1 MKLLIILALISSVYC
16 GIRNNITVVNNNTV
30 YLAHTHNCAIYKIDI
45 DNSQQEIVV
54 GYINANYFGDRDAFL
69 GTDALIKNPTSII
82 TDYDQEVL
90 FFVDDSSNI
99 KKADIIVKSIK
110 GVETGVIQDN
120 IPNPE
125 SIYLGSSYNFAA
137 SSANNKI
144 YFVIPTDIFSID
156 FDINSNSAISS
167 SSTLP
172 NGTKFIDIAFYYEHL
187 YYCYSNTDG
196 YFIRKS
202 VNNMFNIT
210 DDNEITINN
219 KPNNITGF
227 TFSSNLLVIA
237 GDNKL
242 YIYSSNAID
251 TYTSNYNITT
261 DDEYTV
267 LCDYKAVYDEEPT
280 NGNYII
286 ARATDSQFHKI
297 NITNINLNS
306 INVINLD
313 IKETKTIA
321 VSSTDRAIKSY
332 NINTD
337 YLYNSKYDEN
347 VMIYLNQNQSNLK
360 VIKYELSKFRT
371 TKLNLNSNLNI
382 KNITI
387 NNTNILFLATD
398 NDIYYCNNITEDRE
412 QYNLCNLNISF
423 TGNIISLNYVDNNT
437 EKSLNFITDQH
448 YYKYTIK
455 DDDNNIITAD
465 GKQEAENSNLEKQER
480 IKQTNDTD
488 NLENINDF
496 VIDNNYEI
504 GYIAFETRLKW
515 FYV

>member
-45 DNSQQEIVV
+45 STQQEKIVV
-54 GYINANYFGDRDAFL
+54 GDTNTNYFGDRDAFL

-82 TDYDQEVL
+82 TDYNQEVL

-120 IPNPE
+120 ISNPE

-167 SSTLP
+167 GSTLP
-172 NGTKFIDIAFYYEHL
+172 NGAKFIDIAFYDQYL
-187 YYCYSNTDG
+187 YYCYSNADE
-196 YFIRKS
+196 YFIKKR
-202 VNNMFNIT
+202 VDNMFNT
-210 DDNEITINN
+210 VDDDEITINN
-219 KPNNITGF
+219 KPSNITGF

-237 GDNKL
+237 GDSKL
-242 YIYSSNAID
+242 YVYSSNPID

-261 DDEYTV
+261 GDEYTYTV
-267 LCDYKAVYDEEPT
+267 LCDYKAVYDEEP

-286 ARATDSQFHKI
+286 ARATDSQFYKI
-297 NITNINLNS
+297 NINLNS
-306 INVINLD
+306 INID
-313 IKETKTIA
+313 IVDIQELKTIA
-321 VSSTDRAIKSY
+321 VSSTDREIRSY
-332 NINTD
+332 NINTN
-337 YLYNSKYDEN
+337 YLYNSKYNEN
-347 VMIYLNQNQSNLK
+347 VMIYLNPNQSNLK
-360 VIKYELSKFRT
+360 VIKYEPSKFRT

-437 EKSLNFITDQH
+437 KKSLNFITDQH

-455 DDDNNIITAD
+455 DDDNNIIKAE
-465 GKQEAENSNLEKQER
+465 GKLEAENSNLEKQER

-496 VIDNNYEI
+496 VIDNNYEV

>member
-1 MKLLIILALISSVYC
+1 MKLLIILTLISSVYC

-45 DNSQQEIVV
+45 GTRQQEIVI
-54 GYINANYFGDRDAFL
+54 GDINANYFGDRDAFL

-82 TDYDQEVL
+82 TDYNQEVL

-120 IPNPE
+120 ISNPE
-125 SIYLGSSYNFAA
+125 SIYEGSSYNFAA

-167 SSTLP
+167 GSTLP
-172 NGTKFIDIAFYYEHL
+172 NGAKFIDIAFYDQYL
-187 YYCYSNTDG
+187 YYCYSNADE
-196 YFIRKS
+196 YFIKKR
-202 VNNMFNIT
+202 VDNMFNT
-210 DDNEITINN
+210 VDDDEITINN
-219 KPNNITGF
+219 KPSNITGF

-237 GDNKL
+237 GDSKL
-242 YIYSSNAID
+242 YVYSSNAID
-251 TYTSNYNITT
+251 TYTSNYNITPA
-261 DDEYTV
+261 DKYTV
-267 LCDYKAVYDEEPT
+267 LCDYKAVYDEEP
-280 NGNYII
+280 NIDNYII

-313 IKETKTIA
+313 IKELTIA
-321 VSSTDRAIKSY
+321 VNSTDRAIKSY

-360 VIKYELSKFRT
+360 VIKYEPSKFRT

-437 EKSLNFITDQH
+437 NKSLHFMTDQH

-455 DDDNNIITAD
+455 DSDNNIITAN
-465 GKQEAENSNLEKQER
+465 GNLEEENSNLKKQER

-496 VIDNNYEI
+496 VIDTNYEI
-504 GYIAFETRLKW
+504 GYIAFEKRLKW

>member
-45 DNSQQEIVV
+45 GTRQQEIVI
-54 GYINANYFGDRDAFL
+54 GDINANYFGDRDAFL

-82 TDYDQEVL
+82 TDYNQEVL

-120 IPNPE
+120 ISNPE
-125 SIYLGSSYNFAA
+125 SIYEGSSYNFAA

-167 SSTLP
+167 GSTLP
-172 NGTKFIDIAFYYEHL
+172 NGAKFIDIAFYDQYL
-187 YYCYSNTDG
+187 YYCYSNADE
-196 YFIRKS
+196 YFIKKR
-202 VNNMFNIT
+202 VDNMFNT
-210 DDNEITINN
+210 VDDDEITINN
-219 KPNNITGF
+219 KPSNITGF

-237 GDNKL
+237 GDSKL
-242 YIYSSNAID
+242 YVYSSNAID
-251 TYTSNYNITT
+251 TYTSNYNITPA
-261 DDEYTV
+261 DKYTV
-267 LCDYKAVYDEEPT
+267 LCDYKAVYDEEP
-280 NGNYII
+280 NIDNYII

-313 IKETKTIA
+313 IKELTIA
-321 VSSTDRAIKSY
+321 VNSTDRAIKSY

-360 VIKYELSKFRT
+360 VIKYEPSKFRT

-437 EKSLNFITDQH
+437 NKSLHFMTDQH

-455 DDDNNIITAD
+455 DSDNNIITAN
-465 GKQEAENSNLEKQER
+465 GNLEEENSNLKKQER

-496 VIDNNYEI
+496 VIDTNYEI
-504 GYIAFETRLKW
+504 GYIAFEKRLKW

>member
-45 DNSQQEIVV
+45 GTGQQEIVI
-54 GYINANYFGDRDAFL
+54 GDINANYFGDRDAFL

-82 TDYDQEVL
+82 TDYNQEVL

-120 IPNPE
+120 ISNPE
-125 SIYLGSSYNFAA
+125 SIYEGSSYNFAA

-167 SSTLP
+167 GSTLP
-172 NGTKFIDIAFYYEHL
+172 NGAKFIDIAFYDQYL
-187 YYCYSNTDG
+187 YYCYSNADE
-196 YFIRKS
+196 YFIKKR
-202 VNNMFNIT
+202 VDNMFNT
-210 DDNEITINN
+210 VDDDEITINN
-219 KPNNITGF
+219 KPSNITGF

-237 GDNKL
+237 GDSKL
-242 YIYSSNAID
+242 YVYSSNAID
-251 TYTSNYNITT
+251 TYTSNYNITPA
-261 DDEYTV
+261 DKYTV
-267 LCDYKAVYDEEPT
+267 LCDYKAVYDEEP
-280 NGNYII
+280 NIDNYII

-313 IKETKTIA
+313 IKELTIA
-321 VSSTDRAIKSY
+321 VNSTDRAIKSY

-360 VIKYELSKFRT
+360 VIKYEPSKFRT

-437 EKSLNFITDQH
+437 NKSLHFMTDQH
-448 YYKYTIK
+448 YYKYDIK

-465 GKQEAENSNLEKQER
+465 GKTEDENSNLEKQER
-480 IKQTNDTD
+480 VKKTNDTD
-488 NLENINDF
+488 SLENINDF
-496 VIDNNYEI
+496 VIDNNYEV
-504 GYIAFETRLKW
+504 GYIAFNTRLKW

>member
-1 MKLLIILALISSVYC
+1 MKLLIILTLISSVYC

-45 DNSQQEIVV
+45 GTRQQEIVI
-54 GYINANYFGDRDAFL
+54 GDINANYFGDRDAFL

-82 TDYDQEVL
+82 TDYNQEVL

-120 IPNPE
+120 ISNPE
-125 SIYLGSSYNFAA
+125 SIYEGSSYNFAA

-167 SSTLP
+167 GSTLP
-172 NGTKFIDIAFYYEHL
+172 NGAKFIDIAFYDQYL
-187 YYCYSNTDG
+187 YYCYSNADE
-196 YFIRKS
+196 YFIKKR
-202 VNNMFNIT
+202 VDNMFNT
-210 DDNEITINN
+210 VDDDEITINN
-219 KPNNITGF
+219 KPSNITGF

-237 GDNKL
+237 GDSKL
-242 YIYSSNAID
+242 YVYSSNAID
-251 TYTSNYNITT
+251 TYTSNYNITPA
-261 DDEYTV
+261 DKYTV
-267 LCDYKAVYDEEPT
+267 LCDYKAVYDEEP
-280 NGNYII
+280 NIDNYII

-313 IKETKTIA
+313 IKELTIA
-321 VSSTDRAIKSY
+321 VNSTDRAIKSY

-337 YLYNSKYDEN
+337 YSKYDEN

-360 VIKYELSKFRT
+360 VIKYEPSKFRT

-437 EKSLNFITDQH
+437 NKSLHFMTDQH

-455 DDDNNIITAD
+455 DSDNNIITAN
-465 GKQEAENSNLEKQER
+465 GNLEEENSNLKKQER

-496 VIDNNYEI
+496 VIDTNYEI
-504 GYIAFETRLKW
+504 GYIAFEKRLKW